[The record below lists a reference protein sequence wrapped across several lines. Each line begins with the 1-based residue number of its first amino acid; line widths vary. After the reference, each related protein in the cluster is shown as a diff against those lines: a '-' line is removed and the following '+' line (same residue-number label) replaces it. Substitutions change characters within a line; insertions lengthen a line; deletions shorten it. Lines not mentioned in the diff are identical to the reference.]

1 MKSALAPTLLLL
13 GALTGCTIPRSA
25 PVDAATGTE
34 RAEVIQTAQAMF
46 DAMSTRDTATLRRL
60 LMPEAM
66 LFVADE
72 RQSPAVPSSR
82 NIDSFLQMIA
92 TSTETLTERMY
103 DPRVYIDGGVAI
115 LWARYTFH
123 RNDRQSHCGHDGFH
137 FVRADGQWRIAS
149 IIFTMR
155 PKSACDAQK

>member
-72 RQSPAVPSSR
+72 RH
-82 NIDSFLQMIA
+82 
-92 TSTETLTERMY
+92 
-103 DPRVYIDGGVAI
+103 PRVYIDGGVAI